1 MDVGSKVME
10 SVVMNLNAHND
21 YLQRKLDHYNAWLMD
36 PKRELG
42 SGPYPGFPEDVK
54 VKAGR
59 AIMQAEAKAKVEAKA
74 AKAAKPKAVKAK
86 RAPKASG
93 PTKQDR
99 AVEIYKR
106 LSGDKAQVISAIQT
120 ELGMSVAGAT
130 TYFYNAK
137 KLA

>member
-1 MDVGSKVME
+1 MDVGAKVME
-10 SVVMNLNAHND
+10 SVVSNLNAHND
-21 YLQRKLDHYNAWLMD
+21 YLQRKLDHYNAWLLD
-36 PKRELG
+36 DKREFG
-42 SGPYPGFPEDVK
+42 SKYPGFPEDVK
-54 VKAGR
+54 LKAGR

-93 PTKQDR
+93 PSKQDR
-99 AVEIYKR
+99 AVEIFR
-106 LSGDKAQVISAIQT
+106 ELNGDKAAVISAIQ
-120 ELGMSVAGAT
+120 ERLDMSVAGAT